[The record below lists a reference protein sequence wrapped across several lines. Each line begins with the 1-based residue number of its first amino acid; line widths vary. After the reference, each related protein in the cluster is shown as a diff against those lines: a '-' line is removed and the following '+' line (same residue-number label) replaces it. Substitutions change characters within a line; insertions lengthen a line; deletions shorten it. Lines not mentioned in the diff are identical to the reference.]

1 MLWITFANIRDCICV
16 VTMQCW
22 PCSLL
27 SKKIPKSGR
36 WDWSS
41 CSAVQPDI
49 TNWWKIAQFQQNA
62 YSEQNCFMSKMILGR
77 EKYKINVQLE
87 LCFGYWC
94 RLASKKLKGNCGK
107 SVTAI
112 QPCRMSCPEELVTQ
126 GEHQMWYCLHR
137 DIPFASFPFPFCHWS
152 YFKKPQSLFF
162 N

>member
-22 PCSLL
+22 PCRLL

-112 QPCRMSCPEELVTQ
+112 QPCQMSCPQELVNSGRASNVILFTSW
-126 GEHQMWYCLHR
+126 HPFR
-137 DIPFASFPFPFCHWS
+137 IIPISFL
-152 YFKKPQSLFF
+152 SLKLF
-162 N
+162 